1 MRSKK
6 TFLFLGVLL
15 LIDMLSTWWLH
26 NHVDGVELNPVIR
39 VLLGNAALFFA
50 GKTLLS
56 CVVLG
61 AMYVLRS
68 QSVRVFKWS
77 SVAVC
82 AVFLIAC
89 INNVLGMVV
98 MACA

>member
-61 AMYVLRS
+61 AMYMLRS
-68 QSVRVFKWS
+68 QSIQWS

-89 INNVLGMVV
+89 TNNVLGMVV
-98 MACA
+98 MA